1 MDSKRT
7 KIVCT
12 IGPASKS
19 VELIKSLVVSGMD
32 MARVSFSHGTHADH
46 AETIKNIKTAETLLD
61 MRIPILQDLSGPKV
75 RIGAFE
81 SGSVELVEASQ
92 FALMAEQIVGD
103 ATKVSVNSPEFI
115 NALSAGDQ
123 ILLADGEIQ
132 LQVRSTATTHV
143 DCVVVAGGELS
154 SKKGIT
160 VPGIGL
166 DVAIPT
172 PKDIKDLLFGKELGV
187 DWIAQSFVRNVDDVK
202 NLKSILDQYKFD
214 IPVIVKLEKREAL
227 DELEGII
234 SEADGVMIARGDLGL
249 EIPLQEVPAVQKK
262 ITKLTNDRGKPV
274 ITATQMLES
283 MVHNPRPTRAEVTDI
298 ANAIIDGTSALMLSA
313 ETAIGKYPTASVKMM
328 KEVALA
334 TESKIDYL
342 ESFKRQPITIGDKIP
357 DAIVHSAC
365 HTALEIGAK
374 LIICCTRYG
383 DTARQVSKYR
393 PSAKIAVVS
402 PYEQTLRKSML
413 YWGTSAVTT
422 RYIESIDQMI
432 NESKASILK
441 AGLGYSGDRVVIVGG
456 MPVGYSSST
465 NMLKA
470 DIL

>member
-1 MDSKRT
+1 MNGKRT

-12 IGPASKS
+12 IGPASRS

-32 MARVSFSHGTHADH
+32 LARISFSHDTHVEH
-46 AETIKNIKTAETLLD
+46 AETIKNIKTAEALLGI
-61 MRIPILQDLSGPKV
+61 RIPILQDLSGPKV
-75 RIGAFE
+75 RIGTFE
-81 SGSVELVEASQ
+81 SGSVELVEGSR
-92 FALMAEQIVGD
+92 FTLMAEQTVGD
-103 ATKVSVNSPEFI
+103 VTKVSVNSPEFI
-115 NALSAGDQ
+115 NALSVGDR

-132 LQVRSTATTHV
+132 LQVISTAITSI

-160 VPGIGL
+160 VPGVGFN
-166 DVAIPT
+166 VSIPT
-172 PKDIKDLLFGKELGV
+172 PKDIEDLLFGAELGV
-187 DWIAQSFVRNVDDVK
+187 DWVAQSFVRNVDDVK
-202 NLKSILDQYKFD
+202 NLKSILEQYEFD
-214 IPVIVKLEKREAL
+214 IPVIVKLEKKEAL
-227 DELEGII
+227 DDLEGII

-249 EIPLQEVPAVQKK
+249 EVPLAEVPAWQKK
-262 ITKLTNDRGKPV
+262 ITKLTNDQGKPV

-283 MVHNPRPTRAEVTDI
+283 MVDCPRPTRAEVTDI

-313 ETAIGKYPTASVKMM
+313 ETAVGRYPTASVQMM
-328 KEVALA
+328 TEVALA
-334 TESKIDYL
+334 TESEIDYL
-342 ESFKRQPITIGDKIP
+342 GSFKPITIGGEIP

-383 DTARQVSKYR
+383 DTARRVSKYR
-393 PSAKIAVVS
+393 PFAKIAVVS

-422 RYIESIDQMI
+422 EYAEGIDQMI

-441 AGLGYSGDRVVIVGG
+441 AGLGHPGDRVVIVGG
-456 MPVGYSSST
+456 MPAGHSSST

>member
-7 KIVCT
+7 KIVCS
-12 IGPASKS
+12 IGPASRS

-32 MARVSFSHGTHADH
+32 MARINFSHGTHADH
-46 AETIKNIKTAETLLD
+46 AETIKNIRMAEALLG

-75 RIGAFE
+75 RIGTFE
-81 SGSVELVEASQ
+81 SGSVGLVENSR
-92 FALMAEQIVGD
+92 FTLMTEQTAGD
-103 ATKVSVNSPEFI
+103 ATKVSVNPPQFI
-115 NALSAGDQ
+115 DALSLGDQ

-132 LQVRSTATTHV
+132 LQVISVVKTHV
-143 DCVVVAGGELS
+143 DCLVVAGGELS

-160 VPGIGL
+160 VPGVGL

-172 PKDIKDLLFGKELGV
+172 PKDIEDLLFGAELGV

-202 NLKSILDQYKFD
+202 NLKSTLDRYEFD
-214 IPVIVKLEKREAL
+214 IPVIVKLEKQEVL
-227 DELEGII
+227 GDLPGII
-234 SEADGVMIARGDLGL
+234 SEADGIMIARGDLGL
-249 EIPLQEVPAVQKK
+249 EIPLQEVPARQKE
-262 ITKLTNDRGKPV
+262 IIRLANDQGKPV

-283 MVHNPRPTRAEVTDI
+283 MVYNPRPTRAEVTDI
-298 ANAIIDGTSALMLSA
+298 ANAITDGTSALMLSA
-313 ETAIGKYPTASVKMM
+313 ETAIGKYPTESVKMM
-328 KEVALA
+328 VDVAVA
-334 TESKIDYL
+334 TESEIDYL
-342 ESFKRQPITIGDKIP
+342 ESFKPITMGDEIP

-383 DTARQVSKYR
+383 DTARQISKYR
-393 PSAKIAVVS
+393 PCAKIAVVS

-413 YWGTSAVTT
+413 YWGTAAVTT
-422 RYIESIDQMI
+422 KYAEGIDQMI
-432 NESKASILK
+432 DESKASILK
-441 AGLGYSGDRVVIVGG
+441 AGLGDPGDRVVIVGG
-456 MPVGYSSST
+456 MPVGHSSST